1 MSVNSQQK
9 EDALKI
15 YVFDCGQ
22 ANCQLIVF
30 PSGYSIMYDLGED
43 SLLGYK
49 RNAEYVAE
57 RVVEILGKK
66 EIDVL
71 VLSHYHID
79 HTGSGLSD
87 STNNQKGGI
96 VYFIEELGFT
106 FKKFIDR
113 DAGVYFGNKLEEC
126 RKETTEWHNVDE
138 DGAIH
143 DRLACYGA
151 SVRDKTKLSSIREI
165 AKLCSS
171 DQIVPPD
178 EGAKVEVIMRDAY
191 GIKND
196 DGKSLFGSRRGTN
209 TDGVKTVAEN
219 DYSISLKITYGDFS
233 YSLCGD
239 LSGKLYD
246 DPNGHTFHDIE
257 KYVAPMMGE
266 VDLYH
271 SNHHG
276 LHTST
281 NDVWVKTLKPS
292 VTIISCRTD

>member
-1 MSVNSQQK
+1 MNSQQK

-87 STNNQKGGI
+87 STNNQEGGI

-106 FKKFIDR
+106 FKKLLIEILPINNL
-113 DAGVYFGNKLEEC
+113 YFYSC
-126 RKETTEWHNVDE
+126 
-138 DGAIH
+138 
-143 DRLACYGA
+143 
-151 SVRDKTKLSSIREI
+151 
-165 AKLCSS
+165 
-171 DQIVPPD
+171 
-178 EGAKVEVIMRDAY
+178 
-191 GIKND
+191 
-196 DGKSLFGSRRGTN
+196 SRR
-209 TDGVKTVAEN
+209 
-219 DYSISLKITYGDFS
+219 Y
-233 YSLCGD
+233 
-239 LSGKLYD
+239 
-246 DPNGHTFHDIE
+246 
-257 KYVAPMMGE
+257 
-266 VDLYH
+266 
-271 SNHHG
+271 
-276 LHTST
+276 
-281 NDVWVKTLKPS
+281 
-292 VTIISCRTD
+292 R